1 MRLVGFGLVAAL
13 LFGAGC
19 ALQAGEPGDPAG
31 TSKDIATGDT
41 TPMVRQAAMSP
52 QPAGSS
58 NPEPSPWL
66 PGSPA
71 TGMDEQSNGASP
83 EPSPWHPDTPSEG
96 TTGDQGGGG
105 GGTSTTSGSAG
116 GSTPNRPGHIGTL

>member
-1 MRLVGFGLVAAL
+1 
-13 LFGAGC
+13 
-19 ALQAGEPGDPAG
+19 
-31 TSKDIATGDT
+31 
-41 TPMVRQAAMSP
+41 
-52 QPAGSS
+52 
-58 NPEPSPWL
+58 
-66 PGSPA
+66 
-71 TGMDEQSNGASP
+71 MDEQSNGASP